1 MLVPSSSNASMSVIR
16 FTIQWVKKVRTQLLH
31 SYVVPYFSTPTKV
44 TNTAISALIPFLVNP
59 QDSEVFKMV
68 CIAIVARL
76 DPTH

>member
-1 MLVPSSSNASMSVIR
+1 MGQKSLNTV
-16 FTIQWVKKVRTQLLH
+16 TTYYH
-31 SYVVPYFSTPTKV
+31 SFEPPQKERNTSRST
-44 TNTAISALIPFLVNP
+44 LILFLKNP